1 MRCSGEVRS
10 GEKSMSEHQTDDTKR
25 IIQKIHLQETLSKI
39 AEQFQ
44 EYLFDQIEAQVGQRP
59 RFFVINDVSR
69 VKKFGRT
76 GMINLISVQIG
87 TDMGEQ
93 TSKIAV
99 KYFKTP
105 DKTKEEA
112 RKARILQQRL
122 LSRQPSVPNIRTP
135 QLLHY
140 DPNLGLIVYEGIDGA
155 EYSEAKLPPK
165 NKASL
170 AGRALAAIHGPD
182 IGEIN
187 IDRYE
192 GLVAMS
198 TVQLPGA
205 GLKLKDIF
213 LELFGKHMKLLTT
226 SLGGTTPFGD
236 FHDGNILFSSTSSE
250 MGGKAEILEPEKAI
264 IWIIDPE
271 YLEDASRKVSRFE
284 DIGIFF
290 SIFFFQEYERSNSIS
305 KTQNLLRH
313 FIRGYDTT
321 LQMWGAPSLS
331 SLYPDGYPINFDVSV
346 ALLIEGM
353 DILERYGKNKSTK
366 EMYKKRVKFAIKL
379 LSEDLIQI

>member
-1 MRCSGEVRS
+1 
-10 GEKSMSEHQTDDTKR
+10 MSEHQTDYSKR
-25 IIQKIHLQETLSKI
+25 IIQKIHIQETLSKI
-39 AEQFQ
+39 AEHFQ
-44 EYLFDQIEAQVGQRP
+44 EYLFDQIETQTGQRP

-76 GMINLISVQIG
+76 GMINLISVQFG
-87 TDMGEQ
+87 TDMGIQ

-99 KYFKTP
+99 KFFKTP
-105 DKTKEEA
+105 EKTLEEA
-112 RKARILQQRL
+112 RKAKILRKRL
-122 LSRQPSVPNIRTP
+122 KNRQPPVPDIKTP
-135 QLLHY
+135 KLLHA
-140 DPNLGLIVYEGIDGA
+140 DPNLGLLVYEGIDGA
-155 EYSEAKLPPK
+155 EYSEAKLLPQ
-165 NKASL
+165 NKVNL

-187 IDRYE
+187 IDRYK

-205 GLKLKDIF
+205 GTKLKDIF
-213 LELFGKHMKLLTT
+213 LDLFGKHMKLLTT

-250 MGGKAEILEPEKAI
+250 VGEKEEKLGPEKAI

-271 YLEDASRKVSRFE
+271 YLEDASSKVSRFE

-290 SIFFFQEYERSNSIS
+290 SIFFFQEYERTNSIS

-331 SLYPDGYPINFDVSV
+331 SLYPNGYPINFDVSV

>member
-1 MRCSGEVRS
+1 
-10 GEKSMSEHQTDDTKR
+10 MSEHQTDDTKR
-25 IIQKIHLQETLSKI
+25 IIQKIHLQETLSQI
-39 AEQFQ
+39 AEHFQ
-44 EYLFDQIEAQVGQRP
+44 EYLFDQIEAQYGQRP
-59 RFFVINDVSR
+59 RFFSINDVSR

-76 GMINLISVQIG
+76 GMINLISVQFG

-93 TSKIAV
+93 TAKIAV
-99 KYFKTP
+99 KFFKTP
-105 DKTKEEA
+105 DKTMEEA

-122 LSRQPSVPNIRTP
+122 ISRQPPVPNIRTP

-155 EYSEAKLPPK
+155 EYNESNLPPH
-165 NKASL
+165 NKVSL
-170 AGRALAAIHGPD
+170 AGRALAAIHGPK

-205 GLKLKDIF
+205 GTNLKNIF
-213 LELFGKHMKLLTT
+213 LKLFGKHMKLLPT

-236 FHDGNILFSSTSSE
+236 FHDGNILFSSTPSE
-250 MGGKAEILEPEKAI
+250 LGGKEEKLGPEKSI

-271 YLEDASRKVSRFE
+271 YLEDTSSRVSRFE

-290 SIFFFQEYERSNSIS
+290 SIFFFQEYERTNSIS

-321 LQMWGAPSLS
+321 LQMWGAPSLK
-331 SLYPDGYPINFDVSV
+331 SLYPDGFPINFDVSV
-346 ALLIEGM
+346 ALLIEGI
-353 DILERYGKNKSTK
+353 DILERYGKNKNTK

-379 LSEDLIQI
+379 LS